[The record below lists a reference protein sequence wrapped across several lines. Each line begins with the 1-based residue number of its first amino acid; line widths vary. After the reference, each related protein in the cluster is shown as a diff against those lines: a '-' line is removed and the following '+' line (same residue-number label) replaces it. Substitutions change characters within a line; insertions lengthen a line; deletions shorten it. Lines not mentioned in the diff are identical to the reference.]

1 MRVKTVLILGVVG
14 AALAALPLWHAQA
27 GKPGSA
33 AAQAEVRRVI
43 DDFFEAAKK
52 QDWDRAAELFSPDFG
67 IYTDDTAGFDKNAYL
82 QLLKEDNIE
91 TLQMQLRDMVIHV
104 SADGTM
110 AWSQY
115 RGKFTQLVRGKQSA
129 TETAESLIFEK
140 RGSAWKIVRAH
151 ASVKELGGG
160 S

>member
-1 MRVKTVLILGVVG
+1 MKAVVIVLSIAVLI
-14 AALAALPLWHAQA
+14 AIAPWHTQA
-27 GKPGSA
+27 GKSSPA

-52 QDWDRAAELFSPDFG
+52 QDWDRAAELFAPDFG
-67 IYTDDTAGFDKNAYL
+67 IYTDDAAGFDKKSYL

-91 TLQMQLRDMVIHV
+91 TLAMQLRDMVIHV

-115 RGKFTQLVRGKQSA
+115 RGHFTQAVKGNKSV

-140 RGSAWKIVRAH
+140 RGNAWKIVRAH
-151 ASVKELGGG
+151 ASVKETGGA